1 MAYRTLKG
9 EAFTWHHTVRATA
22 ADFDFFASTFGM
34 SPRDVALLDRDA
46 ALPHLYNYGSWHM
59 VRCHIPDIAS
69 TRNISEALTFTLIFN
84 KHTLAT
90 ITEGHIASLESI
102 FAEAKR
108 TRKVPQLLRSG
119 AVGDVVTWLLTEVF
133 DALDIAID
141 AVSHRVEKL
150 EGSLRKVAPD
160 VVTRDLGRLRR
171 DTHILDLMA
180 EPSRVVL
187 EQLMQIRE
195 PYRSPR
201 VTAALR
207 VCEERLRAMHVVLDH
222 NGRIVDTLFREHE
235 AVLSHRTNRIIQVL
249 TLISVLLMPPTLVAS
264 YYGMNVA
271 GLPFAH
277 DVRIVSIIV
286 VGVIVVFFVF
296 IVRLLRR

>member
-1 MAYRTLKG
+1 MAYRSLKG
-9 EAFTWHHTVRATA
+9 EAFTWHHTARATA

-34 SPRDVALLDRDA
+34 SPHDVLLLDRDA
-46 ALPHLYNYGSWHM
+46 TLPHLYDYGSWHM
-59 VRCHIPDIAS
+59 VRLHIPDIAS
-69 TRNISEALTFTLIFN
+69 TKNISEALTFTLIFN

-90 ITEGHIASLESI
+90 ITEGHVAPLESI

-108 TRKVPQLLRSG
+108 TKKVPQLLRSG
-119 AVGDVVTWLLTEVF
+119 AVGDVVAWLLTEVF
-133 DALDIAID
+133 DTLDVAID
-141 AVSHRVEKL
+141 AVSQRVEKIEAHL
-150 EGSLRKVAPD
+150 EKIAPD
-160 VVTRDLGRLRR
+160 TVTRDLSRLRR
-171 DTHILDLMA
+171 DAHILDLMV

-187 EQLMQIRE
+187 AQLMQTRE

-207 VCEERLRAMHVVLDH
+207 VCEERLRAMHVVLEH
-222 NGRIVDTLFREHE
+222 SGRIVDTLFREHE
-235 AVLSHRTNRIIQVL
+235 AVLAHRTNRIIQAL

-264 YYGMNVA
+264 YYGMNVS

-277 DVRIVSIIV
+277 DVRIVSVIV
-286 VGVIVVFFVF
+286 VGAIVIFFAL